1 MFCCTASNLS
11 LEQNSIGWLPG
22 CYLAI
27 LLFIMA
33 QTVISLTSFKG
44 GVGKS
49 TLAINLAG
57 ALALNA
63 STILFDEDPLQSCY
77 QWAKKNGQLP
87 MPVLLA
93 DEVQNTDLDASRY
106 LLVDTEGRPNLADL
120 TELVRSSA
128 CTLIPCGTSGLE
140 IDGTLRLITALK
152 STGTALE
159 KVKVVITKAPP
170 VGTVGQ
176 QARDALREAGIPVAT
191 SVVRSY
197 VAHQKA
203 AELGVL
209 VKDVPDPRAS
219 QAWTDVLELAMEV
232 VG

>member
-1 MFCCTASNLS
+1 
-11 LEQNSIGWLPG
+11 
-22 CYLAI
+22 
-27 LLFIMA
+27 MA

-49 TLAINLAG
+49 TLAVNLAG

-63 STILFDEDPLQSCY
+63 STLLIDEDPLRSCH
-77 QWAKKNGQLP
+77 QWASQNGRLP
-87 MPVLLA
+87 MPVLLP
-93 DEVQNTDLDASRY
+93 DEVEGSALSASRY
-106 LLVDTEGRPNLADL
+106 LLVDTEGRPKLE
-120 TELVRSSA
+120 ELSELISSSA
-128 CTLIPCGTSGLE
+128 WTLIPCGTSGLE
-140 IDGTLRLITALK
+140 IDGTLRLIEVLRSADTE
-152 STGTALE
+152 LE

-176 QARDALREAGIPVAT
+176 QARDALREAEIPVAN

-219 QAWTDVLELAMEV
+219 QAWADVLELAMEV

>member
-1 MFCCTASNLS
+1 V
-11 LEQNSIGWLPG
+11 
-22 CYLAI
+22 
-27 LLFIMA
+27 A

-49 TLAINLAG
+49 TLAVNLAG

-63 STILFDEDPLQSCY
+63 STILVDEDPLQSCY
-77 QWAKKNGQLP
+77 QWAKQNGRLP
-87 MPVLLA
+87 MPVVLPQ
-93 DEVQNTDLDASRY
+93 EVTPSDLSSSKY
-106 LLVDTEGRPNLADL
+106 LLVDTEGRPGLQDL
-120 TELVRSSA
+120 TELIRSSRW
-128 CTLIPCGTSGLE
+128 TLIPCGTSGLE
-140 IDGTLRLITALK
+140 IDGTLRLINHLRDAAV
-152 STGTALE
+152 ALE

-176 QARDALREAGIPVAT
+176 QARDALRVAGIPVAS

-209 VKDVPDPRAS
+209 VKDVPDPRAA
-219 QAWTDVLELAMEV
+219 QAWADVLELAMEV

>member
-1 MFCCTASNLS
+1 
-11 LEQNSIGWLPG
+11 
-22 CYLAI
+22 
-27 LLFIMA
+27 MA

-49 TLAINLAG
+49 TLAVNLAG

-63 STILFDEDPLQSCY
+63 PTTLVDEDPLQSCY
-77 QWAKKNGQLP
+77 QWAKQNGRLP
-87 MPVLLA
+87 MPVVLPEEA
-93 DEVQNTDLDASRY
+93 QNIDLGASRY
-106 LLVDTEGRPNLADL
+106 LLVDTEGRPKLADL
-120 TELVRSSA
+120 SELIRSSA
-128 CTLIPCGTSGLE
+128 WTLIPCGTSGLE
-140 IDGTLRLITALK
+140 IDGTLRLISALR
-152 STGTALE
+152 SADAELS

-209 VKDVPDPRAS
+209 VRDAPDPRAP
-219 QAWTDVLELAMEV
+219 QAWADVLELAMEV

>member
-1 MFCCTASNLS
+1 
-11 LEQNSIGWLPG
+11 
-22 CYLAI
+22 
-27 LLFIMA
+27 MA

-49 TLAINLAG
+49 TLAVNLAG

-63 STILFDEDPLQSCY
+63 PSLLVDEDPLQSCY
-77 QWAKKNGQLP
+77 QWAQQNGRLP
-87 MPVLLA
+87 MRVLLP
-93 DEVQNTDLDASRY
+93 DEVLSAELNAAKY
-106 LLVDTEGRPNLADL
+106 LLVDTEGRPKLEDL
-120 TELVRSSA
+120 SELIRSSA
-128 CTLIPCGTSGLE
+128 WTLIPCGTSGLE
-140 IDGTLRLITALK
+140 IDGTLRLISALR
-152 STGTALE
+152 STEIELT

-176 QARDALREAGIPVAT
+176 QARDALRETGIPVAN

-209 VKDVPDPRAS
+209 VRDVPDPRAS
-219 QAWTDVLELAMEV
+219 QAWADVLELAMEV

>member
-1 MFCCTASNLS
+1 
-11 LEQNSIGWLPG
+11 
-22 CYLAI
+22 
-27 LLFIMA
+27 MA

-49 TLAINLAG
+49 TLAVNLAG
-57 ALALNA
+57 ALALNG
-63 STILFDEDPLQSCY
+63 STILVDEDPLQSCY
-77 QWAKKNGQLP
+77 LWAEKNGWLP
-87 MPVLLA
+87 MAVLMPQ
-93 DEVQNTDLDASRY
+93 EVSNTDLSASRY
-106 LLVDTEGRPNLADL
+106 LLIDTEGRPTLTDL
-120 TELVRSSA
+120 TELIRSSSW
-128 CTLIPCGTSGLE
+128 TLIPCGTSGLE
-140 IDGTLRLITALK
+140 IDGTLRLISHLRSANV
-152 STGTALE
+152 ALE

-209 VKDVPDPRAS
+209 VKDVPDPRAA
-219 QAWTDVLELAMEV
+219 QAWADVLELAMEV

>member
-1 MFCCTASNLS
+1 
-11 LEQNSIGWLPG
+11 
-22 CYLAI
+22 
-27 LLFIMA
+27 MA

-49 TLAINLAG
+49 TLAVNLAG

-63 STILFDEDPLQSCY
+63 STLLIDEDPLRSCH
-77 QWAKKNGQLP
+77 QWASQNGRLP
-87 MPVLLA
+87 MPVLLPE
-93 DEVQNTDLDASRY
+93 EVEGSALSASRY
-106 LLVDTEGRPNLADL
+106 LLVDTEGRPKLEDL
-120 TELVRSSA
+120 SELISSSA
-128 CTLIPCGTSGLE
+128 WTLIPCGTSGLE
-140 IDGTLRLITALK
+140 IEGTLRLIDALR
-152 STGTALE
+152 STDTELE

-176 QARDALREAGIPVAT
+176 QARDALREAEIPVAN

-219 QAWTDVLELAMEV
+219 QAWADVLELAMEV

>member
-1 MFCCTASNLS
+1 
-11 LEQNSIGWLPG
+11 
-22 CYLAI
+22 
-27 LLFIMA
+27 MA

-49 TLAINLAG
+49 TLAVNLAG

-63 STILFDEDPLQSCY
+63 PSLLVDEDPLQSCY
-77 QWAKKNGQLP
+77 QWAQQNGRLP
-87 MPVLLA
+87 MRVLLP
-93 DEVQNTDLDASRY
+93 DEVLSAELNAAKY
-106 LLVDTEGRPNLADL
+106 LLVDTEGRPKLEDL
-120 TELVRSSA
+120 SELIRSSA
-128 CTLIPCGTSGLE
+128 WTLIPCGTSGLE
-140 IDGTLRLITALK
+140 IDGTLRLISALR
-152 STGTALE
+152 STDIELT

-176 QARDALREAGIPVAT
+176 QARDALREAGIPVAN

-209 VKDVPDPRAS
+209 VRDVPDPRAS
-219 QAWTDVLELAMEV
+219 QAWADVLELAMEV

>member
-1 MFCCTASNLS
+1 V
-11 LEQNSIGWLPG
+11 
-22 CYLAI
+22 
-27 LLFIMA
+27 A

-63 STILFDEDPLQSCY
+63 STILVDEDPLQSCY
-77 QWAKKNGQLP
+77 QWARQNGRLP
-87 MPVLLA
+87 MPVLLPE
-93 DEVQNTDLDASRY
+93 DTQNIELGASRY
-106 LLVDTEGRPNLADL
+106 LLIDTEGRPQLKDL
-120 TELVRSSA
+120 SALIRSSA
-128 CTLIPCGTSGLE
+128 WTLIPCGTSGLE
-140 IDGTLRLITALK
+140 IDGTLRLITALR
-152 STGTALE
+152 STDTELE

-176 QARDALREAGIPVAT
+176 QARDALREAGIPAAN

>member
-1 MFCCTASNLS
+1 MM
-11 LEQNSIGWLPG
+11 
-22 CYLAI
+22 CYPAI
-27 LLFIMA
+27 LLRVVV

-63 STILFDEDPLQSCY
+63 STILVDEDPLQSCY
-77 QWAKKNGQLP
+77 QWASQNGRLP
-87 MPVLLA
+87 MPVLLP
-93 DEVQNTDLDASRY
+93 DEVQNTDLGTSRY
-106 LLVDTEGRPNLADL
+106 LLIDTEGRPRLTDL
-120 TELVRSSA
+120 TQLIDSSA
-128 CTLIPCGTSGLE
+128 WTLIPCGTSGLE
-140 IDGTLRLITALK
+140 IEGTLRLISALR
-152 STGTALE
+152 STDTELK

-176 QARDALREAGIPVAT
+176 QARDALREADIPVAST
-191 SVVRSY
+191 VVRSY

-209 VKDVPDPRAS
+209 VRDVPDLRAS
-219 QAWTDVLELAMEV
+219 QAWADVLELAMEV

>member
-1 MFCCTASNLS
+1 V
-11 LEQNSIGWLPG
+11 
-22 CYLAI
+22 
-27 LLFIMA
+27 A

-63 STILFDEDPLQSCY
+63 STILVDEDPLQSCY
-77 QWAKKNGQLP
+77 QWARQNGRLP
-87 MPVLLA
+87 MPVLLPE
-93 DEVQNTDLDASRY
+93 DTQNIELGASRY
-106 LLVDTEGRPNLADL
+106 LLIDTEGRPQLKDL
-120 TELVRSSA
+120 SALIRSSA
-128 CTLIPCGTSGLE
+128 WTLIPCGTSGLE
-140 IDGTLRLITALK
+140 IDGTLRLITALR
-152 STGTALE
+152 STDTELE

-176 QARDALREAGIPVAT
+176 QARDALREAGIPAANT
-191 SVVRSY
+191 VVRSY

>member
-1 MFCCTASNLS
+1 MTDGLRARYTACTVV
-11 LEQNSIGWLPG
+11 
-22 CYLAI
+22 
-27 LLFIMA
+27 

-49 TLAINLAG
+49 TLAVNLAG

-63 STILFDEDPLQSCY
+63 ATTLVDEDPLQSCY
-77 QWAKKNGQLP
+77 QWARQNGQLP
-87 MPVLLA
+87 MPVLLPQETA
-93 DEVQNTDLDASRY
+93 QSERLSASKY
-106 LLVDTEGRPNLADL
+106 LLVDTEGRPQLTDL
-120 TELVRSSA
+120 SELIDSSSW
-128 CTLIPCGTSGLE
+128 TLIPCGTSGLE
-140 IDGTLRLITALK
+140 INGTLRLIGDLRDAAV
-152 STGTALE
+152 ALE

-170 VGTVGQ
+170 VGSVGQ
-176 QARDALREAGIPVAT
+176 QARDALRASGIPVAN

-209 VKDVPDPRAS
+209 VKDVPDPRAA
-219 QAWTDVLELAMEV
+219 QAWADILELAMEV

>member
-1 MFCCTASNLS
+1 VATL
-11 LEQNSIGWLPG
+11 QHDV
-22 CYLAI
+22 
-27 LLFIMA
+27 A

-49 TLAINLAG
+49 TLAVNLAG

-63 STILFDEDPLQSCY
+63 STILVDEDPLQSCY
-77 QWAKKNGQLP
+77 QWAQPNGQLP
-87 MPVLLA
+87 MQVLLPQ
-93 DEVQNTDLDASRY
+93 EVQNADLGASKY
-106 LLVDTEGRPNLADL
+106 LLVDTEGRPQLEDL
-120 TELVRSSA
+120 SELIDSSRW
-128 CTLIPCGTSGLE
+128 TLIPCGTSGLE
-140 IDGTLRLITALK
+140 IDGTLRLISALR
-152 STGTALE
+152 STETTLE

-209 VKDVPDPRAS
+209 VKDVPDPRAA
-219 QAWTDVLELAMEV
+219 QAWSDMLELAMEV

>member
-1 MFCCTASNLS
+1 V
-11 LEQNSIGWLPG
+11 
-22 CYLAI
+22 
-27 LLFIMA
+27 A

-49 TLAINLAG
+49 TLAVNLAG

-63 STILFDEDPLQSCY
+63 STILVDEDPLQSCY
-77 QWAKKNGQLP
+77 QWATQNGHLP
-87 MPVLLA
+87 MPVLLP
-93 DEVQNTDLDASRY
+93 DEVQNTDLGASRY
-106 LLVDTEGRPNLADL
+106 LLVDTEGRPKLEDL
-120 TELVRSSA
+120 TELIRSSA
-128 CTLIPCGTSGLE
+128 WTLVPCGTSGLE
-140 IDGTLRLITALK
+140 IDGTLRLINALK
-152 STGTALE
+152 SAETELE
-159 KVKVVITKAPP
+159 KVKVVISKAPP

-176 QARDALREAGIPVAT
+176 QARDALQAAGIPVAT

-209 VKDVPDPRAS
+209 VRDVPDARAA
-219 QAWTDVLELAMEV
+219 QAWADVLELAMEV

>member
-1 MFCCTASNLS
+1 
-11 LEQNSIGWLPG
+11 
-22 CYLAI
+22 
-27 LLFIMA
+27 MA

-49 TLAINLAG
+49 TLAVNLAG

-63 STILFDEDPLQSCY
+63 PSLLIDEDPLRSCH
-77 QWAKKNGQLP
+77 QWASQNGRLP
-87 MPVLLA
+87 MPVLLPE
-93 DEVQNTDLDASRY
+93 EVEGRTLSASRY
-106 LLVDTEGRPNLADL
+106 LLVDTEGRPKLEDL
-120 TELVRSSA
+120 SELISSSA
-128 CTLIPCGTSGLE
+128 WTLIPCGTSGLE
-140 IDGTLRLITALK
+140 IDGTLRLIEALR
-152 STGTALE
+152 SADTQLE
-159 KVKVVITKAPP
+159 KVKVVVTKAPP

-176 QARDALREAGIPVAT
+176 QARDALREAEIPVAN

-209 VKDVPDPRAS
+209 VKDVPDPRAA
-219 QAWTDVLELAMEV
+219 QAWADVLELAMEV

>member
-1 MFCCTASNLS
+1 
-11 LEQNSIGWLPG
+11 
-22 CYLAI
+22 
-27 LLFIMA
+27 MA

-63 STILFDEDPLQSCY
+63 STILVDEDPLQSCY
-77 QWAKKNGQLP
+77 TWAKQNGRLP
-87 MPVLLA
+87 MPVLLP
-93 DEVQNTDLDASRY
+93 DDIQNNELGASRY
-106 LLVDTEGRPNLADL
+106 LLVDTEGRPQLSDLAAL
-120 TELVRSSA
+120 IRSSA
-128 CTLIPCGTSGLE
+128 WTLIPCGTSGLE
-140 IDGTLRLITALK
+140 IDGTLRLITALR
-152 STGTALE
+152 STETELE

-176 QARDALREAGIPVAT
+176 QARDALRESGIPVAT

-203 AELGVL
+203 AELGLL

>member
-1 MFCCTASNLS
+1 VA
-11 LEQNSIGWLPG
+11 
-22 CYLAI
+22 
-27 LLFIMA
+27 A

-49 TLAINLAG
+49 TLAVNLAG

-63 STILFDEDPLQSCY
+63 STILVDEDPLQSCY
-77 QWAKKNGQLP
+77 QWAQQNGHLP
-87 MPVLLA
+87 MPVLLPQ
-93 DEVQNTDLDASRY
+93 EVENTNLAESRY
-106 LLVDTEGRPNLADL
+106 LLVDTNARPNLSDL
-120 TELVRSSA
+120 TELIRSSA
-128 CTLIPCGTSGLE
+128 WTLIPCGTSGLE
-140 IDGTLRLITALK
+140 IDGTLRLIQALK
-152 STGTALE
+152 GAGTPLE

-203 AELGVL
+203 AEMGVL

-219 QAWTDVLELAMEV
+219 HAWADVLELAMEV
-232 VG
+232 VV

>member
-1 MFCCTASNLS
+1 
-11 LEQNSIGWLPG
+11 
-22 CYLAI
+22 
-27 LLFIMA
+27 MA

-49 TLAINLAG
+49 TLAVNLAG

-63 STILFDEDPLQSCY
+63 PTTLIDEDPLQSCS
-77 QWAKKNGQLP
+77 QWARRNGRLP
-87 MPVLLA
+87 MPVVTPREL
-93 DEVQNTDLDASRY
+93 EGTDLSASRH
-106 LLVDTEGRPNLADL
+106 LLVDTEGRPKLGDL
-120 TELVRSSA
+120 QELIDSSSW
-128 CTLIPCGTSGLE
+128 TLIPCGTSGLE
-140 IDGTLRLITALK
+140 IDGTMRLISDLRDVGA
-152 STGTALE
+152 SLE

-176 QARDALREAGIPVAT
+176 QARDALREAGIPVAN

-197 VAHQKA
+197 VAHQRA
-203 AELGVL
+203 AEFGVL

-219 QAWTDVLELAMEV
+219 QAWADVLELAMEV

>member
-1 MFCCTASNLS
+1 M
-11 LEQNSIGWLPG
+11 
-22 CYLAI
+22 
-27 LLFIMA
+27 
-33 QTVISLTSFKG
+33 
-44 GVGKS
+44 GKS
-49 TLAINLAG
+49 TLAVNLAG

-63 STILFDEDPLQSCY
+63 SAILVDEDPLQSCY
-77 QWAKKNGQLP
+77 QWAQQNGHLP
-87 MPVLLA
+87 MPVLLPQ
-93 DEVQNTDLDASRY
+93 EVPNNDLDASKY
-106 LLVDTEGRPNLADL
+106 LLVDTEGRPQLEDLA
-120 TELVRSSA
+120 ELIGSSRW
-128 CTLIPCGTSGLE
+128 TLIPCGTSGLE
-140 IDGTLRLITALK
+140 IDGTLRLISALR
-152 STGTALE
+152 STETTLE

-209 VKDVPDPRAS
+209 VKDVPDPRAA
-219 QAWTDVLELAMEV
+219 QAWADMLELAMEV

>member
-1 MFCCTASNLS
+1 
-11 LEQNSIGWLPG
+11 
-22 CYLAI
+22 
-27 LLFIMA
+27 MA

-49 TLAINLAG
+49 TLAVNLAG

-63 STILFDEDPLQSCY
+63 STLLIDEDPLRSCH
-77 QWAKKNGQLP
+77 QWASQNGRLP
-87 MPVLLA
+87 MPVLLPE
-93 DEVQNTDLDASRY
+93 EVEGSVLSASRY
-106 LLVDTEGRPNLADL
+106 LLVDTEGRPKLEDL
-120 TELVRSSA
+120 SELISSSA
-128 CTLIPCGTSGLE
+128 WTLIPCGTSGLE
-140 IDGTLRLITALK
+140 IDGTLRLIEALR
-152 STGTALE
+152 SVDTELE

-176 QARDALREAGIPVAT
+176 QARDALREAEIPVAN

-219 QAWTDVLELAMEV
+219 QAWADVLELAMEV

>member
-1 MFCCTASNLS
+1 
-11 LEQNSIGWLPG
+11 
-22 CYLAI
+22 
-27 LLFIMA
+27 MA

-63 STILFDEDPLQSCY
+63 STILVDEDPLQSCY
-77 QWAKKNGQLP
+77 TWAKQNGRLP
-87 MPVLLA
+87 MPVLLP
-93 DEVQNTDLDASRY
+93 DDIQNTELGASRY
-106 LLVDTEGRPNLADL
+106 LLVDTEGRPQLSDLAA
-120 TELVRSSA
+120 LVRSSA
-128 CTLIPCGTSGLE
+128 WTLIPCGTSGLE
-140 IDGTLRLITALK
+140 IDGTLRLITALR
-152 STGTALE
+152 STEMELE

-176 QARDALREAGIPVAT
+176 QARDALRESGIPVAT

-203 AELGVL
+203 AELGLL

>member
-1 MFCCTASNLS
+1 
-11 LEQNSIGWLPG
+11 
-22 CYLAI
+22 
-27 LLFIMA
+27 MA

-49 TLAINLAG
+49 TLAVNLAG

-63 STILFDEDPLQSCY
+63 STTLIDEDPLQSCY
-77 QWAKKNGQLP
+77 QWARRNGSLP
-87 MPVLLA
+87 MPVVIPREL
-93 DEVQNTDLDASRY
+93 EGMDLSASRY
-106 LLVDTEGRPNLADL
+106 LLVDTEGRPKLGDL
-120 TELVRSSA
+120 QELIDASSW
-128 CTLIPCGTSGLE
+128 TLIPCGTSGLE
-140 IDGTLRLITALK
+140 IDGTLRLISGLRDA
-152 STGTALE
+152 GANLE

-176 QARDALREAGIPVAT
+176 QARDALREAGIPAAN

-197 VAHQKA
+197 VAHQRA

-219 QAWTDVLELAMEV
+219 HAWADVLELAMEV

>member
-1 MFCCTASNLS
+1 V
-11 LEQNSIGWLPG
+11 
-22 CYLAI
+22 
-27 LLFIMA
+27 A

-49 TLAINLAG
+49 TLAVNLAG

-63 STILFDEDPLQSCY
+63 STILVDEDPLQSCY
-77 QWAKKNGQLP
+77 QWAKQNGRLP
-87 MPVLLA
+87 MPVLLP
-93 DEVQNTDLDASRY
+93 DEAQNTDLRTSKY
-106 LLVDTEGRPNLADL
+106 LLVDTDARPRLEDL
-120 TELVRSSA
+120 SELISSSA
-128 CTLIPCGTSGLE
+128 WTLIPCGTSGLD
-140 IDGTLRLITALK
+140 IDGTLRLISALR
-152 STGTALE
+152 STETELE

-176 QARDALREAGIPVAT
+176 QARDALRESGIPVAN

-209 VKDVPDPRAS
+209 VRDVPDPRAF
-219 QAWTDVLELAMEV
+219 QAWADVLELAMEV